1 MPDLSTSLRFSASVP
16 VAKPPKLPRFAACIS
31 WESNGRTTAIDNQL
45 RLTYGCAVSQLTRLT
60 DLSPSE
66 AADAVSSE
74 ADPSWTRQF
83 VDALDRRVRAK
94 PLERILSLWGLSNA
108 AAARMFGVSRQA
120 FSKWL
125 HNGPPANRATSVAD
139 LAAVT
144 DLLARYVKRERIPAI
159 VRRQAPAFEGV
170 SLLHLAE
177 QGRTGEALDR
187 VRATFD
193 LRRVQP

>member
-1 MPDLSTSLRFSASVP
+1 
-16 VAKPPKLPRFAACIS
+16 
-31 WESNGRTTAIDNQL
+31 
-45 RLTYGCAVSQLTRLT
+45 
-60 DLSPSE
+60 
-66 AADAVSSE
+66 
-74 ADPSWTRQF
+74 
-83 VDALDRRVRAK
+83 
-94 PLERILSLWGLSNA
+94 LERILSLWGLSNA